1 MRCARQHRQQQAESS
16 ICKASPIKGSGG
28 FAPQAVEIPSKLYP
42 LLRNWITCGQVISNV
57 FLSFSDLI
65 CCSVCR
71 ARIKF
76 VNSSTGFSPL
86 AGSSSLN
93 RSLSATSSVDSVG
106 QYSTSEVADLVGLKA
121 TQVRHYV
128 RRDLLSP
135 LRGRRGE
142 YRFTFQ
148 DVVMLRSAKELLDAQ
163 VPVRR
168 ANRVLLDLKARNAQA
183 SRPLSSLRV
192 QAEGTRVVVQE
203 GNKAWDAESGQGT
216 LPFLFDGSDTANPSD
231 GSEKVATLS
240 LFGADAEQGP
250 NLTGQRDSSPQ
261 QTFDSPGYDLATRG
275 HRPTN
280 SLDQER
286 RDTAK
291 RLLETLRSSGLGN
304 ADDRSGADSESADT
318 YAKDTNAKDTN
329 SKDTNATKAEVAESD
344 SLDGDLISVPEVG
357 QLSSDDWYNLA
368 LDLEEADPGKAP
380 AAYRQALA
388 INPHNTDAQVNLG
401 RLCQLKGDL
410 KQARRHYK
418 LALTH
423 APDHQL
429 ANYNMGTIYDE
440 LDEFDT
446 ACSYY
451 SRASDIPD
459 AHYNLARLFEV
470 RGDELAALR
479 HMREYRRLLEVDIS
493 GR

>member
-1 MRCARQHRQQQAESS
+1 M
-16 ICKASPIKGSGG
+16 
-28 FAPQAVEIPSKLYP
+28 
-42 LLRNWITCGQVISNV
+42 
-57 FLSFSDLI
+57 
-65 CCSVCR
+65 
-71 ARIKF
+71 
-76 VNSSTGFSPL
+76 

-93 RSLSATSSVDSVG
+93 NSLSTTSLVDSVG
-106 QYSTSEVADLVGLKA
+106 QYSTSEVAELVGLKA

-148 DVVMLRSAKELLDAQ
+148 DVVMLRSAKDLLDAQ

-216 LPFLFDGSDTANPSD
+216 LPFLLDDSDTSNQSD

-240 LFGADAEQGP
+240 VFGTDATTDLGYGGP
-250 NLTGQRDSSPQ
+250 EYDSLQSSS
-261 QTFDSPGYDLATRG
+261 FDLRGDLGGDLGDHGDDGRSG
-275 HRPTN
+275 
-280 SLDQER
+280 SSDLER
-286 RDTAK
+286 RVTAK
-291 RLLETLRSSGLGN
+291 RLLETLKSSGLGG
-304 ADDRSGADSESADT
+304 ADDQSPANVRAG
-318 YAKDTNAKDTN
+318 
-329 SKDTNATKAEVAESD
+329 ATKSD
-344 SLDGDLISVPEVG
+344 STASDNSTDGDLISVPEVSH
-357 QLSSDDWYNLA
+357 LSSDDWYNLA
-368 LDLEEADPGKAP
+368 LDLEEADPDKAP

-418 LALTH
+418 LALSH

-446 ACSYY
+446 ARNYY
-451 SRASDIPD
+451 GRACDIPD

>member
-1 MRCARQHRQQQAESS
+1 MLPARNVVRCARQQRQQQAESS
-16 ICKASPIKGSGG
+16 VCKALPIEGSGG
-28 FAPQAVEIPSKLYP
+28 FAPQAVEIPSKLHP
-42 LLRNWITCGQVISNV
+42 LLRNWITCGQVFASV

-280 SLDQER
+280 PLDQER

-291 RLLETLRSSGLGN
+291 RLLETLRSSGLGD
-304 ADDRSGADSESADT
+304 ADDRSGVDSESADT
-318 YAKDTNAKDTN
+318 DAKKSDT
-329 SKDTNATKAEVAESD
+329 AESD